1 MVFFMD
7 GIVRFCVSV
16 ELVFFIVILN
26 QDVNVRVGGLVLSV
40 MLILMN
46 VLDRIYVMEVIKNV
60 EIFLDYMNVYVD
72 LDIKNILGFVQVN

>member
-1 MVFFMD
+1 
-7 GIVRFCVSV
+7 
-16 ELVFFIVILN
+16 
-26 QDVNVRVGGLVLSV
+26 

-72 LDIKNILGFVQVN
+72 LDIKKILCFV

>member
-1 MVFFMD
+1 MVFFMV

-72 LDIKNILGFVQVN
+72 LDIKKILGFVQVK